1 VVIIEVESAL
11 RVVKDRSHGT
21 LANTLRSCLLRRT
34 DLLLDVLS
42 VVVLHL
48 LNNSTVGFDYTRCLS
63 SLLREGVRKVRLR
76 ELDVHHV
83 PGFRIVRHDLIE
95 VGLGRLATILF
106 LGDFALLH
114 QSVELELLKYVVLGA
129 LLRMH

>member
-1 VVIIEVESAL
+1 MVIIEVESAL

-48 LNNSTVGFDYTRCLS
+48 LNTIEQ
-63 SLLREGVRKVRLR
+63 RENNNVRL
-76 ELDVHHV
+76 
-83 PGFRIVRHDLIE
+83 G
-95 VGLGRLATILF
+95 
-106 LGDFALLH
+106 
-114 QSVELELLKYVVLGA
+114 
-129 LLRMH
+129 